1 MLSSVDSLEQ
11 RAREI
16 ILRLLERGPKTSDQL
31 RQALLKA
38 EIPLEVADALIIR
51 FGEVE
56 LIDDQQYAK
65 QFADAS
71 RRTKGMARSAVRRKL
86 TQKGLDQAIIDQ
98 VTTEISDEDELESA
112 IEAASKRFGQ
122 LQSYPPEVRNRRL
135 VGFLQRRGFSSSV
148 VFSAIREA
156 EARAVKSEL

>member
-38 EIPLEVADALIIR
+38 EVPSEIAEALITR
-51 FGEVE
+51 FAEVE
-56 LIDDQQYAK
+56 LIDDRQYA
-65 QFADAS
+65 QQLSDAS

-86 TQKGLDQAIIDQ
+86 AQKGLDQAIIDQ
-98 VTTEISDEDELESA
+98 VTTEISDEAELEAA
-112 IEAASKRFGQ
+112 IEAACKRFGQ

-135 VGFLQRRGFSSSV
+135 VGFMQRRGFSSAV
-148 VFSAIREA
+148 VFAAIREA